1 MTKRYGLFNE
11 TRITASDAS
20 FFAIQ
25 VAVSSYPGDPLR
37 KSLDEIVTGIST
49 LSDQEQQSVLAAKG
63 AGLLSRAV
71 PFFEYCVWDYTLVP
85 SVALKEF
92 ASWVDDIENVA
103 GSPLET
109 GDVNS
114 FITDDTSY
122 FVATLA
128 VLSCHPSLS
137 SWLDYYPEHLSG
149 RQFFE
154 RKTIEAILNRFANIT
169 PGPLQHC
176 TNALFT
182 TMPVVPEGFYS
193 GKQMRS
199 EDWKYLRP
207 VY

>member
-1 MTKRYGLFNE
+1 MKRYGLFNE
-11 TRITASDAS
+11 TRLTASDAS

-25 VAVSSYPGDPLR
+25 AAVSSYPGDPLR
-37 KSLDEIVTGIST
+37 KALDEIVAGIST

-71 PFFEYCVWDYTLVP
+71 PFFEYCVWDYTLVS

-92 ASWVDDIENVA
+92 ASWVDDIQNVA
-103 GSPLET
+103 GAPPDA
-109 GDVNS
+109 GDMTP
-114 FITDDTSY
+114 FLPDDTSY

-128 VLSCHPSLS
+128 VLSCHPSLA

-149 RQFFE
+149 PQFFE
-154 RKTIEAILNRFANIT
+154 RKTIEAILKRFANIT

-182 TMPVVPEGFYS
+182 TMPTDPGSFYS
-193 GKQMRS
+193 GKQLRS
-199 EDWKYLRP
+199 EDWNYLRP

>member
-1 MTKRYGLFNE
+1 
-11 TRITASDAS
+11 
-20 FFAIQ
+20 
-25 VAVSSYPGDPLR
+25 
-37 KSLDEIVTGIST
+37 
-49 LSDQEQQSVLAAKG
+49 VLAAKG
-63 AGLLSRAV
+63 AGLLSHAV
-71 PFFEYCVWDYTLVP
+71 PFFEYSVWDYTLVS

-92 ASWVDDIENVA
+92 ASWMDDIESVA
-103 GSPLET
+103 GSPPEP
-109 GDVNS
+109 GDVTS
-114 FITDDTSY
+114 FKTDDTSY

-137 SWLDYYPEHLSG
+137 SWLDYYPEHLNG

-182 TMPVVPEGFYS
+182 TMPVAPGDFYS